1 MKTVVTES
9 LTPITRAQFQEQA
22 LMLAKEIV
30 DKVLRPSSPL
40 RTTVVM
46 EALMVLY
53 CRHAE
58 SLPPEAKVDVAMALG
73 GIAGELLQGASTT
86 QSSAASATTH

>member
-46 EALMVLY
+46 EALIALY
-53 CRHAE
+53 CSHAE

-73 GIAGELLQGASTT
+73 GIAGELLQGTSTT